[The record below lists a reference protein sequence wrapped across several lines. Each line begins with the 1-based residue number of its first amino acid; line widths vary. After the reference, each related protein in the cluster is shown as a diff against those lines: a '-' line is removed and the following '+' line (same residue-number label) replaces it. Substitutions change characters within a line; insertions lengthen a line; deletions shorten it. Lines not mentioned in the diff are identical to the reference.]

1 MKVQY
6 QPNPPYILST
16 FILFFIIHKMQVG
29 IGIQGFQR
37 LIFFEAKQDA
47 WISVVLAG
55 FFTHIVVIVMI
66 KTLELY
72 GPTDLYGVHHEVY
85 GRWIGK
91 IVNSLYIIYWLWM
104 FLIVLINYIEVIQTW
119 VFPNVPTWLFSSS
132 ILLLVIYGVTGGLR
146 IIVGACFFSIILS
159 LWILGFIGY
168 PLRFLDIHHLL
179 PVMESSITQILKGT
193 YKMTLTIIGF
203 EILYVVYPF
212 LKERGKVTR
221 FAHLGIAG
229 TNLLYLIVILI
240 TLTYFSPGQLENTIW
255 PTLSLFKI
263 VKLPFIERTEYVAV
277 SFWLLIIIPNLML
290 YLWAAVRGVRRT
302 FEKKTKGL
310 IWLFSFIIFFVSLFI
325 NSRLKTNQFNDLFAK
340 IGFYVSFCYPFLL
353 FILALIKKK
362 VTSHKEIQKNE

>member
-6 QPNPPYILST
+6 QPSPQYILST
-16 FILFFIIHKMQVG
+16 FILFFIIHSIQVG

-47 WISVVLAG
+47 WISVILAG
-55 FFTHIVVIVMI
+55 TFTHIVVMVMI
-66 KTLELY
+66 KTLQLY
-72 GPTDLYGVHHEVY
+72 GPTDIYGIHLIVY
-85 GRWIGK
+85 GKWMGK
-91 IVNSLYIIYWLWM
+91 IVNSLYILYYLWM
-104 FLIVLINYIEVIQTW
+104 FVTVLINYIEVMQTW
-119 VFPNVPTWLFSSS
+119 VFPTVPTWLFSFS

-146 IIVGACFFSIILS
+146 VIVGACFFSVILS
-159 LWILGFIGY
+159 VWILGFIGF
-168 PLRFLDIHHLL
+168 PLRFADFHHLL
-179 PVMESSITQILKGT
+179 PVMESSITSILKGT
-193 YKMTLTIIGF
+193 HKMTLTIIGF

-212 LKERGKVTR
+212 LKEKGKVTK

-240 TLTYFSPGQLENTIW
+240 TITYFSPGQLENTIW

-277 SFWLLIIIPNLML
+277 SYWLLIILPNLML

-302 FEKKTKGL
+302 FEIKTKGL
-310 IWLFSFIIFFVSLFI
+310 IWFFSFAIFLSSLFFT
-325 NSRLKTNQFNDLFAK
+325 SRTKINQFNDLLASFA
-340 IGFYVSFCYPFLL
+340 FYITFCYPFIL

-362 VTSHKEIQKNE
+362 MTSLKE